1 MDPMNRSG
9 PIGPKGPN
17 GLKWTNMDQ
26 MNWNGSKCYVDVTH
40 KKCRNNKCYA
50 IVFKYYIYWGQN
62 RNLKHINAHM
72 IFIFITQLKHHINK
86 SQQDI

>member
-1 MDPMNRSG
+1 M
-9 PIGPKGPN
+9 
-17 GLKWTNMDQ
+17 
-26 MNWNGSKCYVDVTH
+26 TH

-50 IVFKYYIYWGQN
+50 IVFKYYIDWGQN